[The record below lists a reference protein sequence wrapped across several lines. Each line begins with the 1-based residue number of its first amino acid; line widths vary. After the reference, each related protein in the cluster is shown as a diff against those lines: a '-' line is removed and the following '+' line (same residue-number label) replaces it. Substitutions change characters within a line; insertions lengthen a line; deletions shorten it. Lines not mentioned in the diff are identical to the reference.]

1 MNRPGSL
8 LHVLLVSLE
17 EKNEKNDI
25 KGAVTADLLVRMK
38 KEFRNFYLASE
49 SLMGRL
55 GRVNVGAPERRTM
68 CIRR

>member
-17 EKNEKNDI
+17 EKKEKKAI
-25 KGAVTADLLVRMK
+25 KGVVTADLLVRMK
-38 KEFRNFYLASE
+38 KEFRNFYLASV
-49 SLMGRL
+49 SPMGRL
-55 GRVNVGAPERRTM
+55 GRVNVGASER

>member
-17 EKNEKNDI
+17 GKNEKKAI
-25 KGAVTADLLVRMK
+25 KGVATADLLVRMK

-49 SLMGRL
+49 SLMGR
-55 GRVNVGAPERRTM
+55 VDAGASER
-68 CIRR
+68 